1 MFDFVDSSQTTGK
14 NSHFFKKSI
23 IKLLFFTINDSN
35 YNRQDFR
42 ARKSC
47 PLIVLMNQ
55 PITRAK
61 RHSTGSR

>member
-14 NSHFFKKSI
+14 NSHFFRKSTN
-23 IKLLFFTINDSN
+23 KLLFFAINGEN
-35 YNRQDFR
+35 YKRQDFR
-42 ARKSC
+42 TWKSC
-47 PLIVLMNQ
+47 LLIMLMNQ